1 MNNVHHSKPGGYTP
15 STSAIWWTTDFSKL
29 QISKLKR
36 SGEVEKFPEITIIG
50 VNLF

>member
-1 MNNVHHSKPGGYTP
+1 MP

-36 SGEVEKFPEITIIG
+36 SGEVEKFPEITIVG
-50 VNLF
+50 VNLL